1 MKIVSISLC
10 FSLLFSS
17 MVMAEEQAK
26 EESSGQESGAKS
38 TSRLTTMDVIN
49 LLIKENIIS
58 DIRAEE
64 LIQSIVSEKILKTD
78 EQDDSKDEESELEAK
93 VVRVPYVPKFIK
105 NQIRDE
111 VRLGLREDVV
121 GDVIG
126 KAKYERWGVPGA
138 FPAWMNKI
146 SFSGDFRLR
155 YQSDIFADNNTLI
168 NNLYLDVDKVNSSES
183 IALDPDFFHNIY
195 EDRQRLRSRLRLSV
209 NAKVTQGVDVKM
221 RIATGKSDDPV
232 STNATLGNSNKPQSI
247 VLDRGYIKIASELN
261 DHVFY
266 GGRMKNPWLGT
277 NLIWD
282 ADLNFD
288 GLAYKYR
295 PLQTDNIFEED
306 RVLDTFLTLGAFPLA
321 EVELSSDDKWLFGLQ
336 TGLNWS
342 FNNQDELDIVLTY
355 YDYKNIQGQRNEVNS
370 DLLDYT
376 APDLAGRGNT
386 LFNIANNTVD
396 TDTVLFALASDYNL
410 AELLIKY
417 KLADFAPVNVVLS
430 LDYVENIGY
439 KKAEVLERIDSINNL
454 LTIYGNEDG
463 ESHNQAY
470 QVKLDV
476 GWPSLM
482 KRGNW
487 KMSMAYKYLER
498 DAVLD
503 IYTDSDFRGG
513 GTDVEGWVLDAK
525 YAFDDATWLG
535 FKLISADEIDGPPFG
550 QDTIQLD
557 LNARF

>member
-1 MKIVSISLC
+1 MKIVSVSLC

-17 MVMAEEQAK
+17 IAIAEEQTKEENSKQTSEAK
-26 EESSGQESGAKS
+26 EA
-38 TSRLTTMDVIN
+38 TRLTTMDVIN

-58 DIRAEE
+58 GQRAQEI
-64 LIQSIVSEKILKTD
+64 IQSIVSEKTLKTIK
-78 EQDDSKDEESELEAK
+78 DDNSKDEESKLEAK

-126 KAKYERWGVPGA
+126 KAKYERWGIPGA
-138 FPAWMNKI
+138 FPAWVNKI
-146 SFSGDFRLR
+146 SFGGDFRLR
-155 YQSDIFADNNTLI
+155 YQADIFADNNSLI
-168 NNLYLDVDKVNSSES
+168 NNLYLDVNKVNSSGR
-183 IALDPDFFHNIY
+183 IALDPDFFNNID
-195 EDRQRLRSRLRLSV
+195 EDRQRLRSRLRFSI

-221 RIATGKSDDPV
+221 RLATGNNDDPV
-232 STNATLGNSNKPQSI
+232 STNTTLGNSNKPQNI
-247 VLDRGYIKIASELN
+247 FLDRGYIKITSELN
-261 DHVFY
+261 EHTFY
-266 GGRMKNPWLGT
+266 GGRMKNPWIGT

-282 ADLNFD
+282 VDLNFD

-295 PLQTDNIFEED
+295 PLQSDNIFAED
-306 RVLDTFLTLGAFPLA
+306 RVFDTFLTLGAFPLD
-321 EVELSSDDKWLFGLQ
+321 EVELSSNDKWLFGMQ

-342 FNNQDELDIVLTY
+342 FSNQDKLDIVVTY
-355 YDYKNIQGQRNEVNS
+355 YDYKNIEGQRNEVNS
-370 DLLDYT
+370 NLLDYT
-376 APDLAGRGNT
+376 APDLVGRGNT

-396 TDTVLFALASDYNL
+396 TDEVLFALASDYNL

-417 KLADFAPVNVVLS
+417 KLADFAPVNVALS

-439 KKAEVLERIDSINNL
+439 KQAAVLERIGSVNNL
-454 LTIYGNEDG
+454 LSIYGNEDG
-463 ESHNQAY
+463 EAHNQAY
-470 QVKLDV
+470 QIKLDV

-487 KMSMAYKYLER
+487 QMSVAYKYLER

-525 YAFDDATWLG
+525 YAFDDAAWLD